1 MSKINVEGVE
11 ITVINHAE
19 GDYISLTDMIRNFE
33 NNHVII
39 SNWLRRRDTL
49 EFLSIWERLNNPDFK
64 LIEFDELIK
73 DAGLNRFSISPK
85 KWIETVN
92 PKGITSKS
100 GRYGGTYAHKD
111 IAFEFGMWISPQFKL
126 LLIKEFQRLKDEE
139 TRRLN
144 SEWDYRRFLSK
155 VNYSIHTDAIQKY
168 IVPQLTD
175 EDRKKWIYA
184 EEADLLNV
192 SMFGFTSKQWRD
204 ANPDL
209 VLKGYNVRDIAD
221 AHQLLVLSNLEGY
234 NAILNQQRVDKYQ
247 KLLLLKK
254 AAEQQ
259 IAALKKSIYTTD
271 QIKSPYLPQKKKLDI
286 PDISKSD
293 EK

>member
-1 MSKINVEGVE
+1 MSKINVDGIE
-11 ITVINHAE
+11 IAIINHL
-19 GDYISLTDMIRNFE
+19 GDDYISLTDMIRSYE

-39 SNWLRRRDTL
+39 SNWLRRKDTL
-49 EFLSIWERLNNPDFK
+49 EFLSIWERLNNPNFK
-64 LIEFDELIK
+64 LIEFDELVK

-85 KWIETVN
+85 KWIDTVN
-92 PKGITSKS
+92 PIGITSKS
-100 GRYGGTYAHKD
+100 GKYGGTYAHKD

-144 SEWDYRRFLSK
+144 SGWDYRRFLSK

-184 EEADLLNV
+184 EEADLLNI
-192 SMFGFTSKQWRD
+192 SIFGFTAKQSRD
-204 ANPDL
+204 ANPQL
-209 VLKGYNVRDIAD
+209 VLKGYNVRDIAN
-221 AHQLLVLSNLEGY
+221 AHELLVLSNLEGY
-234 NAILNQQRVDKYQ
+234 NAILNQQGVGVSQ
-247 KLLLLKK
+247 KLMLLKT

-259 IAALKKSIYTTD
+259 LTALKASGYSIDDIRSPHLPTKKNTD
-271 QIKSPYLPQKKKLDI
+271 
-286 PDISKSD
+286 
-293 EK
+293 E

>member
-1 MSKINVEGVE
+1 MSKITVDGIE
-11 ITVINHAE
+11 ITVIHHAE
-19 GDYISLTDMIRNFE
+19 SDYLSLTDMIRSLE
-33 NNHVII
+33 NNHIII
-39 SNWLRRRDTL
+39 SNWLRRKDTL
-49 EFLSIWERLNNPDFK
+49 EFLSIWERLNNPGFK

-92 PKGITSKS
+92 PTGITSKS
-100 GRYGGTYAHKD
+100 GRNGGTYAHKD
-111 IAFEFGMWISPQFKL
+111 IAFEFGMWISPHFKL

-139 TRRLN
+139 NRRLN

-168 IVPQLTD
+168 IIPQLTD
-175 EDRKKWIYA
+175 DDRKRWIYA
-184 EEADLLNV
+184 EEADLLNIA
-192 SMFGFTSKQWRD
+192 MFGFTSKQWRD

-209 VLKGYNVRDIAD
+209 VLKGYNVRDIAN

-234 NAILNQQRVDKYQ
+234 NAILNQQGIDKSH
-247 KLLLLKK
+247 KLSLLKK

-259 IAALKKSIYTTD
+259 ITALEKSIYTMD
-271 QIKSPYLPQKKKLDI
+271 QIKSPYLPSQNK
-286 PDISKSD
+286 PDISKSN
-293 EK
+293 EE